1 VLDAWAVEP
10 LEAFPNYAAGSW
22 GPKAAFDLIE
32 RDGRKWLE
40 VVNRGVVETVPLFQ
54 KCDAIFQH
62 NISMVLKPEVF
73 AADQF
78 LMRKGEVGQ
87 RMYFLLHGEVD
98 VLDGDGRVLNTL
110 GPGSFFGEMALL
122 LAEPR
127 TASIRTRQ
135 QCDLFAL
142 DKADFVR
149 VLHDHP
155 EFAKPL
161 LEACRERYRVN
172 ATID

>member
-1 VLDAWAVEP
+1 
-10 LEAFPNYAAGSW
+10 
-22 GPKAAFDLIE
+22 
-32 RDGRKWLE
+32 
-40 VVNRGVVETVPLFQ
+40 
-54 KCDAIFQH
+54 
-62 NISMVLKPEVF
+62 
-73 AADQF
+73 
-78 LMRKGEVGQ
+78 
-87 RMYFLLHGEVD
+87 
-98 VLDGDGRVLNTL
+98 VLDGEERVINTL

-127 TASIRTRQ
+127 TASIRARQ

-161 LEACRERYRVN
+161 LEACRERYRVTV
-172 ATID
+172 AID